1 MGTGF
6 LRYYFKA
13 IERSY
18 YGRIGVGLLF
28 LNWIVQRL
36 FRVNSE
42 VPYSVHFTNK
52 VSGWEFC
59 DFGDDTVLANL
70 CVSTGTYIAV
80 FEGSTLEVGSGTI
93 WACNVCIQTADHAKG
108 DLSKLVV
115 ASIKIGRNCWLA
127 NGVVI
132 TAGVELG
139 DNVIVGANA
148 VVTKSFPSN
157 VIIAGVPA
165 KIIGECIA

>member
-6 LRYYFKA
+6 FSYYFKV
-13 IERSY
+13 INRSY
-18 YGRIGVGLLF
+18 YCRIGIGLLF
-28 LNWIVQRL
+28 INWIFQRL
-36 FRVNSE
+36 FRVNSN
-42 VPYSVHFTNK
+42 VPYSVHYTNK

-59 DFGDDTVLANL
+59 EFEDDVVLANL

-80 FEGSTLEVGSGTI
+80 FEGSTLKIGAGTI
-93 WACNVCIQTADHAKG
+93 WACNVCIQTANHSKG
-108 DLSKLVV
+108 ELSKLDV
-115 ASIKIGRNCWLA
+115 ASVQIGRNCWLA

-157 VIIAGVPA
+157 VTIAGVPA
-165 KIIGECIA
+165 KIIENHKV